1 MTYYDINI
9 PHAEQVCNL
18 SVQLYKQ
25 LRVLHKLPRQYVK
38 VLRIAALLH
47 DSGLRVKFYDRYRH
61 SFYFILNSNLY
72 GVSHRDLVL
81 AAFVAQGTRKD
92 EFNVAEWNKYK
103 DLLKDEDL
111 VAVMRL
117 SVILRIA
124 ESLDRSM
131 TGVIKSL
138 NCDVLGDSVIMKTE
152 VDGDATLEIKD
163 AMGAGAEFA
172 RAFRKNLE
180 IL

>member
-1 MTYYDINI
+1 MRAI
-9 PHAEQVCNL
+9 
-18 SVQLYKQ
+18 
-25 LRVLHKLPRQYVK
+25 
-38 VLRIAALLH
+38 
-47 DSGLRVKFYDRYRH
+47 
-61 SFYFILNSNLY
+61 
-72 GVSHRDLVL
+72 
-81 AAFVAQGTRKD
+81 VAQGTRKD
-92 EFNVAEWNKYK
+92 EFNAAEWNKYK